1 MAILSDH
8 GVTDADLTALSGDL
22 DGIVQ
27 DGPAS
32 ARSLLEPLMA
42 LHGIVAAESGGRL
55 TLSVPARLAAPARMV
70 SVLAEPEEG
79 GRIEETIGHAAD
91 FASGA
96 VLDLY
101 DANRDYERRT
111 LRSRR
116 LGPPGERTLS
126 LALPGTLHETAA
138 EAAMEAALADHQLA
152 RRRLSFCCRHRR
164 SRWSRATGC
173 GFRAT
178 VKVVTDPWGLAMG
191 DWPLGEWLVERI
203 EDGAM
208 RRIEARAFAGGAVIS
223 ASAGETVTSGGGR
236 AASDG
241 YQPAVLLM
249 DLPVIGPGTP
259 ESFASAAILARPWK
273 ATMLSSS
280 ATTEGYRLRCRVD
293 RPARMGRLADALGRA
308 FPGGSTGGG
317 RFLWIS
323 PSAGSRP

>member
-1 MAILSDH
+1 MPIAANWATGHWLNGRLGGGTLRDIVAAILSDH

-27 DGPAS
+27 DGPPRRAAS
-32 ARSLLEPLMA
+32 GALMA

-55 TLSVPARLAAPARMV
+55 TLSVPARLAVPARTV
-70 SVLAEPEEG
+70 SVLAEPERAG
-79 GRIEETIGHAAD
+79 GSRRRSAMPPTLRAAR
-91 FASGA
+91 

-152 RRRLSFCCRHRR
+152 RRRLSFSRRHRR

-178 VKVVTDPWGLAMG
+178 VKAVTG
-191 DWPLGEWLVERI
+191 PLGTGHGRLGPSGEWLVERI

-208 RRIEARAFAGGAVIS
+208 RRIEARGLCGRRHDLRV
-223 ASAGETVTSGGGR
+223 GGR
-236 AASDG
+236 DG
-241 YQPAVLLM
+241 
-249 DLPVIGPGTP
+249 DLRRRAGRPPM
-259 ESFASAAILARPWK
+259 AI
-273 ATMLSSS
+273 
-280 ATTEGYRLRCRVD
+280 
-293 RPARMGRLADALGRA
+293 
-308 FPGGSTGGG
+308 
-317 RFLWIS
+317 
-323 PSAGSRP
+323 SRPCS